1 MASSTTPT
9 ANNPP
14 PPTPPVVCEVVGGAA
29 TPLCSL
35 VMKSMEKLGWIKYDG
50 NGNVIT
56 GGHLILNFDNC
67 TGQNKN
73 NVMLKLICFLYE
85 TKYFS
90 QITFNFLV
98 VGHTKNAADRLFNTL
113 KKGYHKRNIFTMDQL
128 DSILAESDRVT
139 VLRAEKEDFFDY
151 GTFLDHFYGTL
162 YSKIK
167 QNHIFHCGVGSTVA
181 NQITMDLRR
190 SGLEEDTIV
199 KHKAIKR
206 GFLTRSNYE
215 KTAAGL
221 KLAVANRGQD
231 ILKLKDEL
239 LVNLEAP
246 GINVFKKV
254 ELYSK
259 YLCGGIVPLE
269 FKDDPLYQE
278 PTAAEIQA
286 VKEEKKERK
295 IFRDDINEKKSKVES
310 SRLAALK
317 DECMEAAM

>member
-1 MASSTTPT
+1 
-9 ANNPP
+9 
-14 PPTPPVVCEVVGGAA
+14 
-29 TPLCSL
+29 
-35 VMKSMEKLGWIKYDG
+35 
-50 NGNVIT
+50 
-56 GGHLILNFDNC
+56 
-67 TGQNKN
+67 
-73 NVMLKLICFLYE
+73 
-85 TKYFS
+85 
-90 QITFNFLV
+90 
-98 VGHTKNAADRLFNTL
+98 
-113 KKGYHKRNIFTMDQL
+113 
-128 DSILAESDRVT
+128 
-139 VLRAEKEDFFDY
+139 
-151 GTFLDHFYGTL
+151 
-162 YSKIK
+162 
-167 QNHIFHCGVGSTVA
+167 
-181 NQITMDLRR
+181 MDLRR

-246 GINVFKKV
+246 GINVCKKV

-259 YLCGGIVPLE
+259 YLCGGIVPLA
-269 FKDDPLYQE
+269 FKDDPLYQK

-317 DECMEAAM
+317 DECMEAVM